1 MVSLAHYNESAQI
14 NCEYKLTSYQQFS
27 PQISSFIVVVY
38 TVSAFFAFSGNIIV
52 IVVELFGKLTNAN
65 FRKFLINLAIADI
78 LTSVF
83 CVPFSYS
90 TYLNSRWILP
100 HFLCPVVHF
109 VSLLSVFVNTIT
121 LTVLSIER

>member
-27 PQISSFIVVVY
+27 PQISTFIVIVY
-38 TVSAFFAFSGNIIV
+38 SVSAVLAFSGNVIV
-52 IVVELFGKLTNAN
+52 ILVELFGKLTNAN
-65 FRKFLINLAIADI
+65 FRKFLINLAIVDI

-90 TYLNSRWILP
+90 NYLNSRWILP

-121 LTVLSIER
+121 LTVISIER

>member
-1 MVSLAHYNESAQI
+1 MVSLPHYNESAQI
-14 NCEYKLTSYQQFS
+14 NCEYKLTSYQQFP

-38 TVSAFFAFSGNIIV
+38 TVSAFLAFSGNVIV
-52 IVVELFGKLTNAN
+52 IIVELFGKLTNAN

-121 LTVLSIER
+121 LTVISIER

>member
-1 MVSLAHYNESAQI
+1 MVSLLHYNESAQI

-65 FRKFLINLAIADI
+65 FRKFLINLAIVDI
-78 LTSVF
+78 LTAVF
-83 CVPFSYS
+83 CVPLSYS
-90 TYLNSRWILP
+90 AYLNSRWVLP

-121 LTVLSIER
+121 LTVISIDR